1 MVLCIECLYNAIY
14 MCPPESLGPQKAP
27 QWVIYLSF
35 MKREWQLSCGGQL
48 VRMFKC
54 STRGRGHLRQS
65 DVCSRVPGVFVKCV
79 RYRRERDLSN

>member
-1 MVLCIECLYNAIY
+1 
-14 MCPPESLGPQKAP
+14 
-27 QWVIYLSF
+27 